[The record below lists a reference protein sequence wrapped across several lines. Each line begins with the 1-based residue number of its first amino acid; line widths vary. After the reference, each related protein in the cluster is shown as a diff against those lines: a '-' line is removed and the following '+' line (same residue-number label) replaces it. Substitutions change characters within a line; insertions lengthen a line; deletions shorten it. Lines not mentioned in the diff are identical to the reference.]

1 MYWKS
6 CEIEFFRKAGQD
18 WVKIIGNDVINNK
31 PYWVYIPKAN
41 FEMLLCG
48 EGINKS
54 LEGFNFSIKNF
65 LAKGI
70 APKTDSVFT
79 FEREVKKTVY
89 ITNRVADSVAFYAWL
104 YINKCTKVKMTRD
117 YLKELFLKQSED
129 FLAIYTKLLRNPDEF
144 IGHLTKNDYQQYF
157 KGVAIVDIPKEFRK
171 IYHTHLE
178 CEYMRSPYEEDSRY
192 FANTGVFFE
201 KNLIKGTHY
210 YSLDESYLKEL
221 GMRKCKMC
229 PIV

>member
-6 CEIEFFRKAGQD
+6 CEIEFFRKSNRD
-18 WVKIIGNDVINNK
+18 WVKIIGSDVITNK

-41 FEMLLCG
+41 YEKLLAG
-48 EGINKS
+48 ESINKS
-54 LEGFNFSIKNF
+54 LEGFDFSIKNF
-65 LAKGI
+65 IAKGI
-70 APKTDSVFT
+70 APKRNSVL
-79 FEREVKKTVY
+79 Y

-104 YINKCTKVKMTRD
+104 YINKCTKEKMTRD

-144 IGHLTKNDYQQYF
+144 ISHLTKNDYQQYF

-178 CEYMRSPYEEDSRY
+178 CEYMRSPYEEGSRY